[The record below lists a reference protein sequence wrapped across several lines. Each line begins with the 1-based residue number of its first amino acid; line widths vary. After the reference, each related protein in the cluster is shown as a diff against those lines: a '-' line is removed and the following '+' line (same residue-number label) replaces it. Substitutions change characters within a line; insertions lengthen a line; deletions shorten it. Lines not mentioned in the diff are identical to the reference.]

1 MRIAL
6 LALLLLSITPMIAS
20 RAIPA
25 EAQVQPTSSVDTQAL
40 DNYITAQ
47 MAKHGIR
54 GVALAVT
61 SGTEIVY
68 LKGYGTAGPDHPLTP
83 QTPMYI
89 GSVSKSFTGLAIAQ
103 LIEQGKIDPHQP
115 VQTYLPWFRV
125 ADPDASKIITVRHF
139 LHHTSGLSE
148 AGYTTILPDDATN
161 EDAVRALVT
170 AELTA
175 PIGAKFQYFNTG
187 YDVLAL
193 LIETVSGLP
202 YEQYVQEN
210 IFDRLEMTRT
220 YTDPAV
226 ARANGLAQGYTRF
239 FGFVVPQK
247 QPHRHFEVSAGYIIS
262 TAEDMAH
269 YAIAMNNAGIYQGER
284 ILSFDG
290 MDRLFTPVQGYAMGW
305 FVKKGHIYHGGA
317 NETFKTFVDLYP
329 LRRLGIVLLIN
340 QGYLLD
346 HMVASPQLFEGV
358 EAIVL
363 GRLPPPISEGW
374 SVKYMGWA
382 LLIFVLALSTFQ
394 IRNLLSLRDWQGRSR
409 DWSPARRIA
418 DVALNF
424 LIPTVILIVVFSQIR
439 AYFGYRFNLT
449 VQMINMARMLT
460 DITILMVVGSFPDYA
475 QGLVKLYWLIGR
487 SRETRVRSTRALASR
502 EGAP

>member
-1 MRIAL
+1 MRIAFL
-6 LALLLLSITPMIAS
+6 TLIFFLVTPMIAS
-20 RAIPA
+20 QAMPA
-25 EAQVQPTSSVDTQAL
+25 EAYVLSTSSVDTQAL

-61 SGTEIVY
+61 SGTDLVY
-68 LKGYGTAGPDHPLTP
+68 LKGYGTAGPDRPLTP

-89 GSVSKSFTGLAIAQ
+89 GSVSKSFTGLAIGQ
-103 LIEQGKIDPHQP
+103 LIEQGKIDPHKP

-125 ADPDASKIITVRHF
+125 ADPDASKTITVRHF

-148 AGYTTILPDDATN
+148 AGYTTMLPEDATN
-161 EDAVRALVT
+161 EDAVRSLAT
-170 AELTA
+170 AKLTA
-175 PIGAKFQYFNTG
+175 PVGAKFQYFNTG
-187 YDVLAL
+187 YAVLAF

-210 IFDRLEMTRT
+210 IFDRLQMTRT
-220 YTDPAV
+220 YTDPAM

-247 QPHRHFEVSAGYIIS
+247 QPHRRFEASAGYIIS

-269 YAIAMNNAGIYQGER
+269 YAIAMNNAGIYQGESV
-284 ILSFDG
+284 LSFNG
-290 MDRLFTPVQGYAMGW
+290 MERLFTPVQGYAMGW
-305 FVKKGHIYHGGA
+305 FVENGHIYHGGA

-363 GRLPPPISEGW
+363 GRIPPPISEGW

-382 LLIFVLALSTFQ
+382 LLVFVLALSIFQ
-394 IRNLLSLRDWQGRSR
+394 IRNLLSLRGWQGRSL
-409 DWSPARRIA
+409 DWSAARRIT

-424 LIPTVILIVVFSQIR
+424 LIPTVILIAVFTQLP

-449 VQMINMARMLT
+449 VQMVNMARMLT
-460 DITILMVVGSFPDYA
+460 DITILMIVGSLPDYA
-475 QGLVKLYWLIGR
+475 QGLVKLYWLISR
-487 SRETRVRSTRALASR
+487 SRAMRAYSARVLASH
-502 EGAP
+502 ETPP

>member
-1 MRIAL
+1 MRT
-6 LALLLLSITPMIAS
+6 ALLLRALLVAILMIVLRAMPAKTQGLS
-20 RAIPA
+20 
-25 EAQVQPTSSVDTQAL
+25 TSSVDTQAL
-40 DNYITAQ
+40 DDYIAAQ
-47 MAKHGIR
+47 MSKHGIR

-68 LKGYGTAGPDHPLTP
+68 LKGYGTAGSDRPLTP

-89 GSVSKSFTGLAIAQ
+89 GSVSKSFTGLAVAQ
-103 LIEQGKIDPHQP
+103 LIEEGKIDPNQP
-115 VQTYLPWFRV
+115 VQAYLPWFSV
-125 ADPDASKIITVRHF
+125 ADPDASKRITVRHF

-148 AGYTTILPDDATN
+148 AGYLAVLPDDATN
-161 EDAVRALVT
+161 EDAVRSLAS

-175 PIGAKFQYFNTG
+175 PVGEKHQYFNTG

-193 LIETVSGLP
+193 LIQTVSGLP

-210 IFDRLEMTRT
+210 IFDRLQMTRT
-220 YTDPAV
+220 YTDPAL

-239 FGFVVPQK
+239 FGFVVPQT
-247 QPHRHFEVSAGYIIS
+247 QPHRRFDVSAGYIIS

-269 YAIAMNNAGIYQGER
+269 YMIALNNNGLYRGESV
-284 ILSFDG
+284 LSFHG
-290 MDRLFTPVQGYAMGW
+290 MERLFTPVQGYAMGW
-305 FVKKGHIYHGGA
+305 FVENGHIFHGGA

-346 HMVASPQLFEGV
+346 HMVASTQLFKGV

-363 GRLPPPISEGW
+363 GRIPPPVSEGW
-374 SVKYMGWA
+374 SVKYIGWA
-382 LLIFVLALSTFQ
+382 LLAIVLALSIFQ
-394 IRNLLSLRDWQGRSR
+394 IRNLLSLRDWQGRCR
-409 DWSPARRIA
+409 DWTLARRIA
-418 DVALNF
+418 DVALSF
-424 LIPTVILIVVFSQIR
+424 LIPTVILIAVFSQLR

-460 DITILMVVGSFPDYA
+460 DITILMIVGSLPDYI
-475 QGLVKLYWLIGR
+475 QCLTKLYWLIGGSR
-487 SRETRVRSTRALASR
+487 VERAHSARAVVSRERV
-502 EGAP
+502 P